1 MLSAIDLLDLCVI
14 KQLIQ
19 FVNQVSVK
27 YTNENLQVFML

>member
-27 YTNENLQVFML
+27 FTSFHVVNFDA

>member
-27 YTNENLQVFML
+27 YTNENLQVFIL